1 MIGNV
6 NPIYI
11 VESEKD
17 GINLIN
23 YLQDPLQPYADN
35 LLIYDLWSFRKW
47 HFKYDEYQEPL
58 GLFLGILLFSIFYI
72 KMTFNLLNS

>member
-35 LLIYDLWSFRKW
+35 LLIYDL
-47 HFKYDEYQEPL
+47 
-58 GLFLGILLFSIFYI
+58 
-72 KMTFNLLNS
+72 